1 MPEAVESG
9 SWRSGAGRKA
19 GCGPR
24 SSPTSRADRRIF
36 RSRPSGPPTGTPCS
50 PRGLSGSLSP
60 TPTGAPSRRPSSRSR
75 RTGRSTTSS
84 TAYTANST
92 RPRAR
97 PRTLWPTCRKEEAMS
112 LPETTP
118 PETRAPV
125 VRFRNVSKEFPGVLA
140 VDSVDLEIMPGEVHV
155 VAGENGAG
163 KSTLMKLLS
172 QVERPSGGEVE
183 ISGEPVEFHGPRYA
197 QSLRVAMVY
206 QEFALASHLSI
217 AENLFM
223 GREPGRFGFVNRR
236 AETQEARGLLERVG
250 LRTDPDRMVSS
261 LTVAEMQR
269 VEIAKALAIDA
280 KVVIMDEPTAT
291 LAEKEIEG
299 LFEVIRDLQSH
310 GIAILYIS
318 HRLDEIFR
326 IADRVTVMRDG
337 KIVDTLP
344 IDDLDED
351 KLVRLMVGRD
361 IENLYPKTEV
371 EIRDVVLRAEGI
383 TRGHVLKD
391 CSFEVHSG
399 EILGFAGLVGAGRTE
414 LARAVFGADR
424 IDSGTIELDGRKLH
438 IRGPQN
444 AIDAGI
450 GYLTEDRKGEGLALQ
465 LGVDQ
470 NITLAHLPTRFGFI
484 NLAEERRIARRR
496 RDELNIRTPSI
507 RRRVQ
512 VLSGGNQQ
520 KVVVARWLETRARVL
535 FFDEPARGIDVGA
548 KAEMFGLIGD
558 LAKEERAIVLIS
570 SYLPELLN
578 MCDRILVMRE
588 GRVAGTL
595 SREEF
600 SEERVIALATGVRE
614 AA

>member
-1 MPEAVESG
+1 
-9 SWRSGAGRKA
+9 
-19 GCGPR
+19 
-24 SSPTSRADRRIF
+24 
-36 RSRPSGPPTGTPCS
+36 
-50 PRGLSGSLSP
+50 
-60 TPTGAPSRRPSSRSR
+60 
-75 RTGRSTTSS
+75 
-84 TAYTANST
+84 
-92 RPRAR
+92 
-97 PRTLWPTCRKEEAMS
+97 MS
-112 LPETTP
+112 LPETKP
-118 PETRAPV
+118 PQTRAPV

-183 ISGEPVEFHGPRYA
+183 ISGQPVEFHGPRYA
-197 QSLRVAMVY
+197 QALGVAMVY

-217 AENLFM
+217 AENLYM

-236 AETQEARGLLERVG
+236 AESQEARSLLGRVG
-250 LRTDPDRMVSS
+250 LHTDPDRVVMS

-291 LAEKEIEG
+291 LAEKEIED
-299 LFEVIRDLQSH
+299 LFEVIRDLTSQ

-344 IDDLDED
+344 IDELDED

-361 IENLYPKTEV
+361 IGNLYPKTEV
-371 EIRDVVLRAEGI
+371 EIGDVVLRAEGI
-383 TRGHVLKD
+383 TRGHTLKD
-391 CSFEVHSG
+391 CSFEVRAG

-424 IDSGTIELDGRKLH
+424 IDSGTIELDGQSLR

-470 NITLAHLPTRFGFI
+470 NITLAHLPTSFGLI
-484 NLAEERRIARRR
+484 NLTEERRIARRR

-548 KAEMFGLIGD
+548 KAEMFSLIED
-558 LAKEERAIVLIS
+558 LAKEGRAIVLIS

-578 MCDRILVMRE
+578 MCDRILVMHE
-588 GRVAGTL
+588 GEVAGVIP
-595 SREEF
+595 RDEF
-600 SEERVIALATGVRE
+600 SEERVMALAAGME
-614 AA
+614 ESS